1 MCVLFKLLSNISH
14 TSCLNCLRFLN
25 RIYIVCTL
33 CVKLMK
39 LSLQRWLYPCKI
51 VLYCILFLVI
61 RTDHFFVCILFNVL
75 PCWKFVE
82 NHLCISKTYN
92 NGYEMYLL
100 FPSDDNKPL
109 RFHCF
114 WSLSPKQFKVN
125 TSSIHVPVFYYLTP
139 RVFLM
144 YLW

>member
-61 RTDHFFVCILFNVL
+61 RTDHFFLSVYCLIYCL
-75 PCWKFVE
+75 VE
-82 NHLCISKTYN
+82 NLLKITSVFRKHIIMDMKCIYFFHLMTINPYDSIAFDPSLRN
-92 NGYEMYLL
+92 NL
-100 FPSDDNKPL
+100 K
-109 RFHCF
+109 
-114 WSLSPKQFKVN
+114 
-125 TSSIHVPVFYYLTP
+125 
-139 RVFLM
+139 
-144 YLW
+144 